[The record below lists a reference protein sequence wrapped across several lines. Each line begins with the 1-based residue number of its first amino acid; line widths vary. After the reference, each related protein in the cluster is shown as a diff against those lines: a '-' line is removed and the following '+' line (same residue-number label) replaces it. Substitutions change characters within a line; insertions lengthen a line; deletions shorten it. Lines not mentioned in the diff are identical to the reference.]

1 MLSDELLSRHD
12 LPSDNTR
19 PYVQVSDI
27 RKDDSAGKIREGEP
41 VEQGHIRRRVIGSDF
56 PSVCIRS
63 RATRSRVLV
72 LTHIQLGA

>member
-1 MLSDELLSRHD
+1 MSDELLSWHD